1 MKFHYNRPDLIQIV
15 LQSIKMYDMEPNPK
29 NRLISYRGLTLLN
42 QIIKA
47 LSSSRI
53 SRKINVVS
61 VQNSFRNILTN
72 YIYNKWLYMYIFYYY
87 FSL

>member
-1 MKFHYNRPDLIQIV
+1 MD
-15 LQSIKMYDMEPNPK
+15 PNPK

-53 SRKINVVS
+53 SRKINAV
-61 VQNSFRNILTN
+61 NTHI
-72 YIYNKWLYMYIFYYY
+72 
-87 FSL
+87 

>member
-1 MKFHYNRPDLIQIV
+1 
-15 LQSIKMYDMEPNPK
+15 MEPNPK

-72 YIYNKWLYMYIFYYY
+72 YIYNK
-87 FSL
+87 

>member
-1 MKFHYNRPDLIQIV
+1 MKRIIVYVQIGINLKFHIYKRPDLIEIV
-15 LQSIKMYDMEPNPK
+15 LQATKMYDIEPNPK

-53 SRKINVVS
+53 SRKINIVRIIS
-61 VQNSFRNILTN
+61 I
-72 YIYNKWLYMYIFYYY
+72 I
-87 FSL
+87 

>member
-1 MKFHYNRPDLIQIV
+1 MERPNLIELV
-15 LQSIKMYDMEPNPK
+15 LQAIKMYDMDPNPK

-53 SRKINVVS
+53 SRKINTV
-61 VQNSFRNILTN
+61 NTNI
-72 YIYNKWLYMYIFYYY
+72 I
-87 FSL
+87 